1 MKRKFYVFFM
11 TQDNKWFTNRN
22 QRWTY
27 TMNLRS
33 MDIDPVNDIQ
43 LWHRTTSQMN
53 PDGVFEQ
60 ITINRVDKEFRDA
73 TEYVKY

>member
-1 MKRKFYVFFM
+1 M

-43 LWHRTTSQMN
+43 LWHRTTSLMS
-53 PDGVFEQ
+53 PTGVFE
-60 ITINRVDKEFRDA
+60 
-73 TEYVKY
+73 

>member
-1 MKRKFYVFFM
+1 
-11 TQDNKWFTNRN
+11 
-22 QRWTY
+22 
-27 TMNLRS
+27 MNLRS